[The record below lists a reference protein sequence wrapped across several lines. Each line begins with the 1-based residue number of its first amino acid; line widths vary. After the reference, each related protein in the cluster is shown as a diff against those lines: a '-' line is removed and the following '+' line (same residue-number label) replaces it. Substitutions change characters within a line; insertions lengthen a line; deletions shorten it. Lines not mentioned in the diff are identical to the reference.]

1 MSIILGIDPGTT
13 DVGFAV
19 IEIIKN
25 TRTILTFWV
34 IHTTPKAPQSVKLLE
49 IAGDLEEIVAQYRV
63 EYAAVEKLFFATNLK
78 TAIDVAQS
86 RGVILMVL
94 QKYWVQLK
102 EYTPLQV
109 KKALCGNGKADKKQ
123 IGKAVQMLFKLET
136 IPKPDDAAD
145 ALGIA
150 YLASMNPEIYLKGKI

>member
-19 IEIIKN
+19 IELQKN
-25 TRTILTFWV
+25 KRSILTYWV
-34 IHTTPKAPQSVKLLE
+34 IHTTPKVPQSQKLVE
-49 IAGDLEEIVAQYRV
+49 IMSDLEAIIVQYGV
-63 EYAAVEKLFFATNLK
+63 THAAIEKLFFSTNLK
-78 TAIDVAQS
+78 TGMDVAQS
-86 RGVILMVL
+86 RGVIMVTIA
-94 QKYWVQLK
+94 KHSIPIW

-109 KKALCGNGKADKKQ
+109 KKALCGNGKAEKKQ
-123 IGKAVQMLFKLET
+123 IGRAVQLLFKLES

-150 YLASMNPEIYLKGKI
+150 YLASMNPELYTK